1 MRYTNTAL
9 LTFGA
14 GLVLALVV
22 VATETQGLER
32 VASAVMA
39 LGIAAIPIGMAVDWR
54 LATRV
59 PRRPS
64 RRRGKTRMRR
74 TTPATRRRA
83 RSRKPVGPSRR

>member
-1 MRYTNTAL
+1 

-14 GLVLALVV
+14 GLVL
-22 VATETQGLER
+22 GLIVLAAELDRMQR
-32 VASAVMA
+32 VASAAMA

-64 RRRGKTRMRR
+64 RRRGKPRPRR
-74 TTPATRRRA
+74 TAPATRRRA
-83 RSRKPVGPSRR
+83 RPRKPTGPNR